1 VHGAEQMGCQHVK
14 KRTKDLER
22 WARLA
27 DLVLIIAREIQ
38 FRGYSDVR
46 AVPLTAS
53 EGMVMRYLQ
62 THPVAQPNQIASA
75 TGLQRS
81 NLSTLLRGL
90 ESKGLLKRLISTDDR
105 RGVTVRLTER
115 GAANYALVRR
125 EWAAAVAK
133 AGSNGVGNLDAA
145 LGLLA
150 EIEAGLIEMRPTQ
163 PGRDMGRAEE

>member
-1 VHGAEQMGCQHVK
+1 MKG
-14 KRTKDLER
+14 RTKDLER

-38 FRGYSDVR
+38 FRGYSDRR
-46 AVPLTAS
+46 AVSLTAS

-62 THPVAQPNQIASA
+62 IHPVAQPNQIAFA

-90 ESKGLLKRLISTDDR
+90 ESKGLLERLISADDR
-105 RGVTVRLTER
+105 RSVTVRLTER

-125 EWAAAVAK
+125 EWAAAVSK
-133 AGSNGVGNLDAA
+133 AAASDASNLDAA
-145 LGLLA
+145 LSLLG
-150 EIEAGLIEMRPTQ
+150 EIEVGIIKMRPRQ
-163 PGRDMGRAEE
+163 PSRNMDRAED